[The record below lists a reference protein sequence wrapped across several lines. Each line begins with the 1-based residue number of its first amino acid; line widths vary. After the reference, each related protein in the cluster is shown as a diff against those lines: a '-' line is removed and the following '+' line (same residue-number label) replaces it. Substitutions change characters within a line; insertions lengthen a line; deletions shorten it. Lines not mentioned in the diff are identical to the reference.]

1 MEVLIIGAIRV
12 LGSLPVLR
20 WAFVGGLIAV
30 FIDLSDLFWMNLL
43 DLGGLGSYQSFDKYL
58 DQVYMV
64 IFLIVAWGWR
74 GPARNVALALFA
86 YRTIGFVAFA
96 ASGERDVLIFF
107 PNVFEFW
114 FLFVASLPYWNA
126 GFSFRRRGTA
136 LWLAFLLSIKV
147 VQEFVLHI
155 GRWLDDFTAVEAVE
169 AIWDW
174 VTGPF

>member
-1 MEVLIIGAIRV
+1 M
-12 LGSLPVLR
+12 
-20 WAFVGGLIAV
+20 
-30 FIDLSDLFWMNLL
+30 
-43 DLGGLGSYQSFDKYL
+43 
-58 DQVYMV
+58 
-64 IFLIVAWGWR
+64 
-74 GPARNVALALFA
+74 
-86 YRTIGFVAFA
+86 
-96 ASGERDVLIFF
+96 
-107 PNVFEFW
+107 FEFW

-136 LWLAFLLSIKV
+136 LWLAFLLAIKL